1 MLEMNS
7 PAHFICACVHAYCTH
22 TGGNLFEAKTT
33 ELREAW
39 NFHHEVDPDKV
50 IGEFCSPCYYT
61 FRLMVRASEAPYS
74 AIWFEFDDVYLIN
87 ELQIQAES
95 CHSGEPCEVK
105 EPFSYYVEVSKDG
118 ENWMCVVNHARIK
131 CYALQKLHF
140 PKQTAR

>member
-1 MLEMNS
+1 M
-7 PAHFICACVHAYCTH
+7 CAYAYCTH
-22 TGGNLFEAKTT
+22 SGGNLFEAKTT
-33 ELREAW
+33 ELHETW
-39 NFHHEVDPDKV
+39 NFHREVDSDKV

-74 AIWFEFDDVYLIN
+74 AIWFEFDDIYLIN

-95 CHSGEPCEVK
+95 CGEPCEVK

-118 ENWMCVVNHARIK
+118 ESWMCVVNHARIK

-140 PKQTAR
+140 PKQAAR